1 MKPLPLYV
9 ALDVEDEQRALWI
22 AREVADQVEGFKVGP
37 RLFFK
42 AHPSLILKLKTF
54 GKILLDF
61 KFFDIPSSMVGA
73 VQTAFDLG
81 VDSITVHASAGMV
94 ALSQLAELE
103 QRLKARREF
112 RILAVTVLTSF
123 SQRTMPYFTRHYAI
137 SSQVEML
144 SDLVIKSGLSALVCS
159 GQELCA
165 LRKRYPSAYLL
176 TPGVRMSQQASEDQN
191 RVCTPKEVLQA
202 GANAFV
208 MGRPIYTA
216 DDPAAVCRR
225 IQKMCC

>member
-22 AREVADQVEGFKVGP
+22 AREVRDQVEGFKVGP
-37 RLFFK
+37 RLFLK
-42 AHPSLILKLKTF
+42 ASQSFILKLKAF
-54 GKILLDF
+54 GKVLLDF

-73 VQTAFDLG
+73 VESAFNLG
-81 VDSITVHASAGMV
+81 VDSVTVHANAGAE
-94 ALSQLAELE
+94 ALSQLAALE
-103 QRLKARREF
+103 QRLKVQREF
-112 RILAVTVLTSF
+112 RILAVTILTSF
-123 SQRTMPYFTRHYAI
+123 SQRTMPYLTRHHTI
-137 SSQVEML
+137 LSQVEIL

-159 GQELCA
+159 GQELQI

-176 TPGVRMSQQASEDQN
+176 TPGVRMSRQVSEDQN

-208 MGRPIYTA
+208 MGRPIYEV
-216 DDPAAVCRR
+216 DDPAAICRR
-225 IQKMCC
+225 IQKMCY